1 MNDKD
6 EIRAIIN
13 STGALGDIF
22 PILNPAMK
30 KQTTA
35 GIKSRN
41 ILLNNFLSNT
51 LIFRFR
57 LHKKLNKIQRPTKGL
72 SVREQIAVYSVF
84 G

>member
-13 STGALGDIF
+13 STGALGGIF

-35 GIKSRN
+35 GIKAE
-41 ILLNNFLSNT
+41 
-51 LIFRFR
+51 IFC
-57 LHKKLNKIQRPTKGL
+57 
-72 SVREQIAVYSVF
+72 
-84 G
+84 